1 MRLRDH
7 PGVTQ
12 VWVGARL
19 SLPDPDPRCILSVE
33 TTIPFLKKQDG
44 YDQTQVE
51 ELLEAVRKEMDK
63 AGAEI
68 AEIFSATNSGVFLTT
83 EADPA

>member
-7 PGVTQ
+7 PGVNQ
-12 VWVGARL
+12 VWVGAGL
-19 SLPDPDPRCILSVE
+19 SLPDPNPRCILSVE
-33 TTIPFLKKQDG
+33 TTIPLLKKQDD

-68 AEIFSATNSGVFLTT
+68 AEIFSATNSGVFLTS

>member
-1 MRLRDH
+1 L
-7 PGVTQ
+7 
-12 VWVGARL
+12 A
-19 SLPDPDPRCILSVE
+19 IAASVVSAQASW
-33 TTIPFLKKQDG
+33 IAASI
-44 YDQTQVE
+44 YCQTQVE